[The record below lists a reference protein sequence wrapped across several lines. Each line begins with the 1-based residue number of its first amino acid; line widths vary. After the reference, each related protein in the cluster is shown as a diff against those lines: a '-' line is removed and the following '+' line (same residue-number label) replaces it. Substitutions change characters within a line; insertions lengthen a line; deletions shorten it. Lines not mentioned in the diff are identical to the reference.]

1 MIKMINYFSVWLLL
15 CNLNGSL
22 SQLPQSA
29 FSLYPTLYPKHVHL
43 PCSQWTTLTS
53 DLVNAIPSNFNRPV
67 SDYSQRR
74 QVYTLLLFY
83 WIGQCTIP
91 VYIDSDSDL
100 YNWTSSLG
108 AHLFHSL
115 NCNADFCKSLFS
127 MCFCD
132 TMCSSSSYKS
142 QIMREIRSPCSPL
155 FIWCIALMIGKQSIG
170 QILINENRVTW
181 QWLTK
186 KLHEHQLFC
195 NRVPTHQ
202 KRLVT
207 SKCIYNIPYIY
218 KTPQSQLV
226 LK

>member
-74 QVYTLLLFY
+74 QVYTVRY
-83 WIGQCTIP
+83 YYSIESDNVQYRYISTVIP
-91 VYIDSDSDL
+91 ICIIE
-100 YNWTSSLG
+100 
-108 AHLFHSL
+108 HRLFHSL